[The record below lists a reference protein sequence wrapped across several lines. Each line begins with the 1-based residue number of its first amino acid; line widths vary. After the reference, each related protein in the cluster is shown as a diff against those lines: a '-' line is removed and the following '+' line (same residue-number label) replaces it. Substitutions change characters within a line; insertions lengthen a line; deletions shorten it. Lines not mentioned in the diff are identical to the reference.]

1 MPSYIVFDT
10 NYLRGIKTDDYF
22 NNRIPEKLFDQI
34 EKAISRGDMVALPRT
49 VQIEFNAH
57 LKKIAEKR
65 HQALEQAYELLVSN
79 GFEISTEPPN
89 KVNYVDV
96 WDVIKSKFDQVH
108 LLEPTES
115 DYLEAETRASFRNP
129 PYPKNKPESEEMRDR
144 VIWCQLLSL
153 SKSIEV
159 PVYIVS
165 DDKIFENGTKSEEGR
180 DANIFVLQGEDEL
193 NQHLESTPPHIKT
206 LIDNILL
213 FSPQLAEHGVPI
225 TREDIDMVSDIRM
238 ININLNQKENKF
250 TLSLKHDKE
259 VSWDGRL
266 IYRSDKPKTLT
277 LVNDLK
283 SVVVEYDSE
292 TPELNSIE
300 QLERVSAKERS
311 LMELRRAIGG

>member
-238 ININLNQKENKF
+238 INIDLNQKENKF